1 MLSTPNHLQDLAVHT
16 RVTPEQRKCTMSKF
30 MQSVN
35 GNPVAKAELEKWGL
49 ILENSIIQVN
59 IDETG
64 GY

>member
-1 MLSTPNHLQDLAVHT
+1 
-16 RVTPEQRKCTMSKF
+16 MSKF

-59 IDETG
+59 IDETE